1 MALEAIAMEGP
12 EARVSDHVARLIATC
27 SRGWEQFFADH
38 DDHHAPR
45 FVPSVPERVFAV
57 LAEVTRRQLPPTR
70 VFCEWGSGFGTATCL
85 AALLGYEAYG
95 LEIDAEL
102 VRRSRAL
109 ARRLGIPVTML
120 CTSFVPAGYAASAGG
135 DGVALVTPASVSAHH
150 DTAEARAPLRYAG
163 MANAIA
169 DIGLFFAYPWPEER
183 ALMRQLFEAV
193 ARAGAL
199 LVVYHTDTDIRVWR
213 KVAGEGELE
222 DPHGHRPSRCCIR
235 LAQHGWRVFRT
246 ARASPVGRRGS
257 QRGQTELVQSD
268 KSAVLWYGGGTGR
281 GGLAACVTR
290 VLQRCP
296 GRAGLALLLR
306 P

>member
-57 LAEVTRRQLPPTR
+57 LEEVTRRQLPPTR

-95 LEIDAEL
+95 LEIDEEL
-102 VRRSRAL
+102 VRRSRAI
-109 ARRLGIPVTML
+109 ARRLGIRVQML
-120 CTSFVPAGYAASAGG
+120 CTSLFPEGYEAYSGG
-135 DGVALVTPASVSAHH
+135 DRAAMVTLASVSDPNA
-150 DTAEARAPLRYAG
+150 AARGPLRYDG
-163 MANAIA
+163 MEIAIA

-193 ARAGAL
+193 ARVGAL

-213 KVAGEGELE
+213 KVEGEGALP
-222 DPHGHRPSRCCIR
+222 DPRAHVHRP
-235 LAQHGWRVFRT
+235 
-246 ARASPVGRRGS
+246 
-257 QRGQTELVQSD
+257 
-268 KSAVLWYGGGTGR
+268 
-281 GGLAACVTR
+281 
-290 VLQRCP
+290 
-296 GRAGLALLLR
+296 
-306 P
+306 